1 MVMLKNSKSKFVY
14 YGLAWIPPLTLKKRY
29 NVKQKVQGF
38 YHTGLL
44 TECQWKKKRKKKL
57 PVINLYCIIIN
68 IKFWIARRW
77 WWHESSISKS
87 YLDPLTSKR
96 GWLLISPYSI
106 ILESNVEVLD
116 SHSPGQKH
124 GTCKKNSLEK
134 IDINAMV

>member
-44 TECQWKKKRKKKL
+44 TECQWKKKKL
-57 PVINLYCIIIN
+57 LVKNLYCIIIN

-77 WWHESSISKS
+77 RWHESSISKS
-87 YLDPLTSKR
+87 YLDPLTSKS
-96 GWLLISPYSI
+96 GWLLIYPYSI
-106 ILESNVEVLD
+106 ILESNVEAPD
-116 SHSPGQKH
+116 CHTNSPCQKH
-124 GTCKKNSLEK
+124 GTCKKNSSEK